1 MHWVFAKAS
10 ERAAEFGIQAS
21 PGSGGPG
28 ALGAGPAQS
37 WETGHG
43 RDPGGELVVHAGVT
57 SRVGRGLKRGPR
69 RLMPTKRITCCA
81 GRDAAADAGRGKK
94 HHPGH
99 CLHQCH
105 RGRRL
110 RAGDAQAHHPVLH
123 GARQLPHV
131 RGVKPLALVPLPLS
145 GFQAGGLQPAPPPR
159 LPAAPVAVGSLS
171 DRRQQCLNNDRRNT
185 QKISRPH
192 AAMLISSP

>member
-145 GFQAGGLQPAPPPR
+145 GFRPGACSLHPRHGSLQPPWQLVVSQTAGSSASTMIAGTR
-159 LPAAPVAVGSLS
+159 KKSAVPM
-171 DRRQQCLNNDRRNT
+171 RQC
-185 QKISRPH
+185 
-192 AAMLISSP
+192 